1 TAAHR
6 RCDVGVRRASGVGC
20 IQAESGPLPRAA
32 SALDESCATAQP
44 GQHPGRGPRSRLRCR
59 ADRTGGAEC
68 RESALLRTGADVC
81 GGPACLCC
89 AGFCTE
95 RATRSGRCDG
105 RAARNV
111 DSHGARLAG
120 DGAMRPTAW
129 LAIALLATLIG
140 ALAVWHEERGIEQTR
155 EASAHRTFSLLDQ
168 QGHTIT
174 DQTFRGEWL
183 IVFFGYTSCPDL
195 CPTTLFL
202 LHQTLQKLQGRA
214 RSVRVLFI
222 TVDPERDTPEK
233 LAAYLLNLGPKFVGG
248 TGTEQQIEAAKQAFR
263 AYSRKQSAGADG

>member
-1 TAAHR
+1 
-6 RCDVGVRRASGVGC
+6 
-20 IQAESGPLPRAA
+20 
-32 SALDESCATAQP
+32 
-44 GQHPGRGPRSRLRCR
+44 
-59 ADRTGGAEC
+59 
-68 RESALLRTGADVC
+68 
-81 GGPACLCC
+81 
-89 AGFCTE
+89 
-95 RATRSGRCDG
+95 
-105 RAARNV
+105 
-111 DSHGARLAG
+111 
-120 DGAMRPTAW
+120 MRPTAW

-183 IVFFGYTSCPDL
+183 IVFFGYTSCPDF

-263 AYSRKQSAGADG
+263 AYSRKQSAGADGWYAVDHSTQLYVMDPDGRLARQLSSQSTPEQLAMSLRTLIDHS